1 MTHCTGSEDATR
13 DGSSPCAAT
22 GEGSGSG
29 DSRRRRLPAVL
40 RIKSTA
46 DFARTY
52 ATRASAASQAV
63 IVYARRNGR
72 QFTRFGVSVS
82 RKHGGAV
89 VRNRIKRLLREAF
102 RLTQHDLPAGYDLV
116 LIPRVGA
123 RLTLQRL
130 LAELPQIVRQAAI
143 RADRKAVE
151 QKAADEAGADAGQGG
166 DDGGGV
172 GGDDE
177 ARRQ

>member
-1 MTHCTGSEDATR
+1 MTHCTSSEDATR
-13 DGSSPCAAT
+13 D
-22 GEGSGSG
+22 
-29 DSRRRRLPAVL
+29 DSRRQRLPATL

-52 ATRASAASQAV
+52 ATRASAASQTV
-63 IVYARRNGR
+63 IIYARRNGR

-116 LIPRVGA
+116 LIPRVGT

-130 LAELPQIVRQAAI
+130 LAELPQIVRQAAV
-143 RADRKAVE
+143 RADRKAAE
-151 QKAADEAGADAGQGG
+151 ERRSDTGQGG
-166 DDGGGV
+166 GDGSG
-172 GGDDE
+172 DE